1 VAEKRQAAKDLEHS
15 LLLLAGQP
23 YGAGG
28 GGAVP
33 DGEKIRKMAT
43 SPKLKGHKIRS
54 WGAKANAILLVVSL
68 VLSVTAA
75 FAAGEIYIRLT
86 KPYETP
92 DTWRK

>member
-43 SPKLKGHKIRS
+43 SLCGGLFVGLRKGI
-54 WGAKANAILLVVSL
+54 
-68 VLSVTAA
+68 
-75 FAAGEIYIRLT
+75 
-86 KPYETP
+86 P
-92 DTWRK
+92 